1 MKRPGGTTVTL
12 CMIVKD
18 ETHIIHECLESMA
31 QYVDRY
37 DITDTGST
45 DGTPEKIKE
54 IMDKHGIP
62 GEVYLSDWKGF
73 GASRTESFEN
83 ARKSDADYA
92 WVIDADDRMTGDFNY
107 PEPMDADAY
116 SLKIGR
122 PEFTWYRNQIF
133 KLSRPWRYVGVLH
146 EYADC
151 EGCDGMHQVRLEGN
165 YFIEARTQGARNL
178 NVTQVE
184 KYTKD
189 AEVLKSALTNEDDPA
204 YDPKNSRYQFY
215 LAQSYFDSQQ
225 WKNAEEAYAKR
236 VELGGW
242 EEEVF
247 YSLYRMGILAV
258 LQEKEW
264 WEIHAAFLAAWEF
277 RPIRA
282 EPLYELSRLYRAA
295 GKPRLAYL
303 YSRMAVEMP
312 YPHQDILFIGSD
324 VYDWRA
330 LDEMASTAFYVH
342 RFQEGFEASKRLM
355 ANKNIPESERE
366 RIKSN
371 YDHYRSKITEI
382 EKDMQEHK
390 MRVKKYEKDQKKKLE
405 AEKKAQNPPE
415 KTFKKRKK
423 IKSR

>member
-1 MKRPGGTTVTL
+1 MKRPDGITVTL

-31 QYVDRY
+31 PYVDRY

-54 IMDKHGIP
+54 IMDKHGVP

-73 GASRTESFEN
+73 GASRTEAFEN
-83 ARKSDADYA
+83 ARKSGADYA
-92 WVIDADDRMTGDFNY
+92 WVIDADDRINGEFNY

-122 PEFTWYRNQIF
+122 PEFTWYRNQLF

-151 EGCDGMHQVRLEGN
+151 EGCENMHQVRLEGN
-165 YFIEARTQGARNL
+165 YFVEARTQGARNL

-189 AEVLKSALTNEDDPA
+189 AEVLYSALNNEDDPN
-204 YDPKNSRYQFY
+204 YDPDNSRYQFY

-225 WKNAEEAYAKR
+225 WEKAEEAYQKR
-236 VELGGW
+236 VEMRGW

-247 YSLYRMGILAV
+247 YSLFRIGILSV

-264 WEIHAAFLAAWEF
+264 WMIHAAFLTAWEF

-282 EPLYELSRLYRAA
+282 EPLYELARLYRSA

-303 YSRMAVEMP
+303 YARMAVEMP

-324 VYDWRA
+324 VYDWKA

-342 RFQEGFEASKRLM
+342 RFEEGFEASKRLM
-355 ANKNIPESERE
+355 ANKNIPADEMT

-371 YDHYRSKITEI
+371 YEHYKSKMVELQK
-382 EKDMQEHK
+382 EQQAHQ
-390 MRVKKYEKDQKKKLE
+390 MRVKQYEKEQKKKLE
-405 AEKKAQNPPE
+405 EQKNAKNTPA

-423 IKSR
+423 NKSR

>member
-1 MKRPGGTTVTL
+1 MNRPKVTL

-18 ETHIIHECLESMA
+18 ETHIIHECLESMVPH
-31 QYVDRY
+31 VDRY

-73 GASRTESFEN
+73 GKSRTEAFEN
-83 ARKSDADYA
+83 ARKSDAEYA
-92 WVIDADDRMTGDFNY
+92 WVIDADDRVTGNFEY
-107 PEPMDADAY
+107 PKSMDHDAY

-133 KLSRPWRYVGVLH
+133 RLDKPWKYVGVLH
-146 EYADC
+146 EYAECDKC
-151 EGCDGMHQVRLEGN
+151 ENVYQGRIEGN
-165 YFIEARTQGARNL
+165 YFIEARTMGARNL
-178 NVTQVE
+178 NVSQVE

-189 AEVLKSALTNEDDPA
+189 AELLESALNDPENIN
-204 YDPKNSRYQFY
+204 YDPNNSRYQFY

-225 WKNAEEAYAKR
+225 WEKSEQAYQKR
-236 VELGGW
+236 VEQGGW

-247 YSLYRMGILAV
+247 YSLYRIGV
-258 LQEKEW
+258 LSVIQEKPW
-264 WEIHAAFLAAWEF
+264 WEVHAAFLSAWEY

-303 YSRMAVEMP
+303 YARMAVEMP

-324 VYDWRA
+324 VYDWKA
-330 LDEMASTAFYVH
+330 LDEVASTAFYLH
-342 RFQEGFEASKRLM
+342 RFNEGMEACQILM
-355 ANKNIPESERE
+355 KNKNIPKDEME
-366 RIKSN
+366 RIINNFNSYREKMVEIQQEKNLMDMKNKQQEKQRKSSS
-371 YDHYRSKITEI
+371 SKP
-382 EKDMQEHK
+382 
-390 MRVKKYEKDQKKKLE
+390 KKY
-405 AEKKAQNPPE
+405 
-415 KTFKKRKK
+415 KKRKTK
-423 IKSR
+423 K